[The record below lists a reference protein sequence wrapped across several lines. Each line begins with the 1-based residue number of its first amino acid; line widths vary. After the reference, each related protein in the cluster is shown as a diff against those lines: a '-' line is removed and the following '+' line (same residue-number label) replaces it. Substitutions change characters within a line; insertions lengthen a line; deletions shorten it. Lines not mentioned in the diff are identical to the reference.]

1 MITSIKRTRFMI
13 KQSNYWK
20 KRFLALRIGLYLAGI
35 ILAFAF
41 SMATGIFNVY
51 YYFLDILKIVIFV
64 SIIMATAYFIVG
76 DKEMYVNW
84 HDRSYRNKDLQGK
97 LVLAVL
103 EGMLFLIVSTAILG
117 IFYLFGF
124 PYEYEQKNFTG
135 GPSTSPLRFI
145 PSPLEGMLF
154 AFIIV
159 LQVVALFTSIYW
171 YYSRCWKV
179 IGFNKYKKVIKID
192 LIRSMSGLT
201 INVLIWALSP
211 IQLDNA
217 YFNFI
222 YPDAYPNFH
231 FLDSS
236 IFSSQPHLYLL
247 VQLGLLVALNLF
259 YIIDG
264 IIANKRRTNFIDIDP
279 LATVD

>member
-1 MITSIKRTRFMI
+1 MITSIKRTRFII
-13 KQSNYWK
+13 KQSDYWK
-20 KRFLALRIGLYLAGI
+20 KRFLALRIGLYITSFVLANVS
-35 ILAFAF
+35 
-41 SMATGIFNVY
+41 SMATGHFNVY

-76 DKEMYVNW
+76 DKETYDNW

-103 EGMLFLIVSTAILG
+103 EGILFLIVSTAILG
-117 IFYLFGF
+117 LFHLSGF
-124 PYEYEQKNFTG
+124 PYKYEQKYFPG
-135 GPSTSPLRFI
+135 DPSTSPLRFI

-179 IGFNKYKKVIKID
+179 IGFNEKKKVIKID
-192 LIRSMSGLT
+192 SKFLIGFI
-201 INVLIWALSP
+201 INVLIWVLST

-222 YPDAYPNFH
+222 YPDTYPNFH

-247 VQLGLLVALNLF
+247 VQLGLLVVFNLF